1 MEPDPRLQGSSRSET
16 RALVAA
22 IINAFNETGNPPAA
36 RVQHAVPGPP
46 WQNVHIRWK
55 DDGTCVPIA
64 RSPLARAPTPGT
76 RANAPESVDHA
87 HPPRP
92 ASPTPRD
99 QRKRPREDVPALGDL
114 PKGAATKRKT
124 NGQPLSALLLPSRPL
139 EIHPKRRRT
148 NCFPEEWNP
157 DSDRRL
163 GRIFRLR
170 VDRDG
175 NPRCESIFADDKYP
189 LRWVRLVTTE
199 HQLLFGNRPSG
210 VYAAC
215 ATEAKNWEAAN
226 RAFSLA
232 EQRAT
237 KTKNKKLKQ
246 IVFYESLDLEFLE
259 AKHDVEYLDLH
270 RYPHPGASGSG
281 TTTNAQNARKQ
292 KRAGEKRDSRTTQTR
307 FGAIDNDEELERRSD
322 GGFLARLADLAVAAT
337 ADAAPEVRLFARF
350 ADENENKN
358 KTVTEKEKDT
368 PEAPGSPERGVQRRA
383 SNAPPPPFLFLSAN
397 PPKNDKEARTDL
409 GGTNEKARLETNA
422 VDLEGSL
429 ADRIAPDVPATDENV
444 RQGYV
449 SVPSADAFGDRE
461 ADLVA
466 KNKNAA
472 TFLRKKRATPNRAA
486 AEVSPAYVTTA
497 GPKPAD
503 PDSSLGV
510 LTADRD
516 LREEVRSLK
525 MRLEH
530 VDCRLRVEREE
541 RRLNE
546 TRLMAALRES
556 RRALERVRAA
566 VERDADASTRRR
578 HVDDA

>member
-1 MEPDPRLQGSSRSET
+1 
-16 RALVAA
+16 
-22 IINAFNETGNPPAA
+22 
-36 RVQHAVPGPP
+36 
-46 WQNVHIRWK
+46 
-55 DDGTCVPIA
+55 
-64 RSPLARAPTPGT
+64 
-76 RANAPESVDHA
+76 
-87 HPPRP
+87 
-92 ASPTPRD
+92 
-99 QRKRPREDVPALGDL
+99 
-114 PKGAATKRKT
+114 
-124 NGQPLSALLLPSRPL
+124 
-139 EIHPKRRRT
+139 
-148 NCFPEEWNP
+148 
-157 DSDRRL
+157 
-163 GRIFRLR
+163 
-170 VDRDG
+170 
-175 NPRCESIFADDKYP
+175 
-189 LRWVRLVTTE
+189 VRLVTTE

-237 KTKNKKLKQ
+237 KTKTKKLKQ

-281 TTTNAQNARKQ
+281 TTENAQNARKQ

-337 ADAAPEVRLFARF
+337 ADAAPEVLQARY
-350 ADENENKN
+350 ADENENEN
-358 KTVTEKEKDT
+358 VFSEKEP

-383 SNAPPPPFLFLSAN
+383 SNAPPEEPFLCQSSSQR
-397 PPKNDKEARTDL
+397 KNDKEARTDL
-409 GGTNEKARLETNA
+409 GGTNYPRLETNE

-429 ADRIAPDVPATDENV
+429 ADRIAPDVPATDDGV
-444 RQGYV
+444 RRGYV

-461 ADLVA
+461 ADLA
-466 KNKNAA
+466 DKNKNAA

>member
-1 MEPDPRLQGSSRSET
+1 MMMMRFYR
-16 RALVAA
+16 
-22 IINAFNETGNPPAA
+22 A
-36 RVQHAVPGPP
+36 RVDAS
-46 WQNVHIRWK
+46 
-55 DDGTCVPIA
+55 DA
-64 RSPLARAPTPGT
+64 LSTPGT

-124 NGQPLSALLLPSRPL
+124 NGQPLSALLLLPSRPL

-148 NCFPEEWNP
+148 KRFSEEWNP

-175 NPRCESIFADDKYP
+175 NPRGEAIFADDKYP

-281 TTTNAQNARKQ
+281 TTENAQNARKQ

-337 ADAAPEVRLFARF
+337 ADAAPEVRQARY
-350 ADENENKN
+350 ADENENEN
-358 KTVTEKEKDT
+358 VFSEKEP

-449 SVPSADAFGDRE
+449 SVPSADTRGDRE
-461 ADLVA
+461 ADLVD
-466 KNKNAA
+466 KNAA
-472 TFLRKKRATPNRAA
+472 TFLRKKRVSPNRAA

-510 LTADRD
+510 LPADRD

>member
-55 DDGTCVPIA
+55 DDGSCVPIA

-148 NCFPEEWNP
+148 KRFSEEWNP

>member
-1 MEPDPRLQGSSRSET
+1 
-16 RALVAA
+16 
-22 IINAFNETGNPPAA
+22 
-36 RVQHAVPGPP
+36 
-46 WQNVHIRWK
+46 
-55 DDGTCVPIA
+55 
-64 RSPLARAPTPGT
+64 
-76 RANAPESVDHA
+76 
-87 HPPRP
+87 
-92 ASPTPRD
+92 
-99 QRKRPREDVPALGDL
+99 
-114 PKGAATKRKT
+114 
-124 NGQPLSALLLPSRPL
+124 
-139 EIHPKRRRT
+139 
-148 NCFPEEWNP
+148 
-157 DSDRRL
+157 
-163 GRIFRLR
+163 
-170 VDRDG
+170 
-175 NPRCESIFADDKYP
+175 
-189 LRWVRLVTTE
+189 VTTE

-226 RAFSLA
+226 AAFSRA
-232 EQRAT
+232 ESRAT

-281 TTTNAQNARKQ
+281 TTENAQNARKQ

-337 ADAAPEVRLFARF
+337 ADAAPEVLQARY
-350 ADENENKN
+350 ADENENEN
-358 KTVTEKEKDT
+358 VFSEKEP

-383 SNAPPPPFLFLSAN
+383 SNAPPPPFLFSFE
-397 PPKNDKEARTDL
+397 PKNDPEGLD
-409 GGTNEKARLETNA
+409 GTNERLETNGL
-422 VDLEGSL
+422 DFGSL
-429 ADRIAPDVPATDENV
+429 ADRIAPDVPATDDGV
-444 RQGYV
+444 RQGSV
-449 SVPSADAFGDRE
+449 SVPSAE
-461 ADLVA
+461 
-466 KNKNAA
+466 
-472 TFLRKKRATPNRAA
+472 KRVSPNRA

>member
-16 RALVAA
+16 RALVTA

-55 DDGTCVPIA
+55 DDGSCVPIA

-87 HPPRP
+87 YPPRP

-124 NGQPLSALLLPSRPL
+124 NGQPLSALVFPSRPL

-175 NPRCESIFADDKYP
+175 NPRREAIFADDKYP

-237 KTKNKKLKQ
+237 KTKTKKLKQ

-281 TTTNAQNARKQ
+281 TTENAQNARKQ

-337 ADAAPEVRLFARF
+337 ADAAPEVLQARY
-350 ADENENKN
+350 ADENENEN
-358 KTVTEKEKDT
+358 VFSEKEP

-383 SNAPPPPFLFLSAN
+383 SNAPPEEPFLCQSAV
-397 PPKNDKEARTDL
+397 PPKNDKEASGPDL
-409 GGTNEKARLETNA
+409 GGTNVKARLETNE

-444 RQGYV
+444 RRGYV

-461 ADLVA
+461 ADLA
-466 KNKNAA
+466 DKNKNAA

-510 LTADRD
+510 LPADRD